1 MLASCQRDPSSNRQ
15 ELRISHILDWNACGK
30 VFMTIAMYNM
40 TIWWGI
46 LFFLVYLHQS
56 CSATSLQIHGSL
68 FFCFINLKIG
78 STFPSAFQLF
88 PNQPNMDPNK
98 EELRIFLSFLSC
110 HCANNILRS
119 SFDLRLELQMVCH
132 NLWLCI
138 FNHKLVLDIS
148 WKHQASFSFFFV

>member
-1 MLASCQRDPSSNRQ
+1 MRNP
-15 ELRISHILDWNACGK
+15 
-30 VFMTIAMYNM
+30 
-40 TIWWGI
+40 
-46 LFFLVYLHQS
+46 FFLVYLHQS

-68 FFCFINLKIG
+68 FFCFINLKME

-88 PNQPNMDPNK
+88 PNQPSMDPNK

-148 WKHQASFSFFFV
+148 WKHQASFSFFLCNLEYGWIIFCLNLSFRCCAEFE